1 MDPIVIGRWEQAYGV
16 IYSET
21 KQRALSA
28 GLLLP
33 GTPGFLKE
41 KLQHGSIQIYRVHQ
55 DGAGRRVEQYV
66 GPQSN
71 EELIGAMR
79 DRIAEAQWIQAETAR
94 LRTLGFQVADK
105 AVGEV
110 LVAFHNRRL
119 FEAGLVLVGT
129 LAVMSWINELGV
141 AVGTAMT
148 KDVDFARHH
157 HIALAAPDSFAQI
170 VKSTNLDFTPVPGM
184 PSHAPSTSMKR
195 KGREGLKID
204 MLAPGPVLG
213 QQVRIPELDWVADTV
228 PFYDWMLSSTEMTGA
243 LAGRQCVPVRV
254 PQAARLAWHKFYSS
268 TQRHS
273 FQDKAAKDR
282 YQAAVLTATLSDVNP
297 SSLVETYRSM
307 PAVMRSHVDEALRLT
322 HFGASADLVEEMLVA
337 ARDDRDREGGAG
349 PAP

>member
-1 MDPIVIGRWEQAYGV
+1 MDPIVIGRREQAYGV

-21 KQRALSA
+21 KQRALAA

-41 KLQHGSIQIYRVHQ
+41 KLQHGSIQMYRLHN
-55 DGAGRRVEQYV
+55 DGAGRRLEQYV
-66 GPQSN
+66 GPQSDDD
-71 EELIGAMR
+71 LISAMR
-79 DRIAEAQWIQAETAR
+79 DRIAEAQWIQSETAK
-94 LRTLGFQVADK
+94 LRVLGFQVADK

-148 KDVDFARHH
+148 KDIDFARRH
-157 HIALAAPDSFAQI
+157 HIALAAPESFVGI
-170 VKSTNLDFTPVPGM
+170 VKSTNLNFTPVPGM
-184 PSHAPSTSMKR
+184 PSHSPSTSMKR
-195 KGREGLKID
+195 KGVEGLQID
-204 MLAPGPVLG
+204 MLAPGPNLG
-213 QQVRIPELDWVADTV
+213 EQVRIPELDWVAETI
-228 PFYDWMLSSTEMTGA
+228 PFYDWMLASTQMTSA

-254 PQAARLAWHKFYSS
+254 PDASRLAWHKFYSS
-268 TQRHS
+268 TQRHN

-282 YQAAVLTATLSDVNP
+282 YQAAVLTATLADVNP
-297 SSLVETYRSM
+297 ASLIETYRSM
-307 PAVMRSHVDEALRLT
+307 PAAMRSHVDEALRLT
-322 HFGASADLVEEMLVA
+322 NFGASADLVEEMLVA
-337 ARDDRDREGGAG
+337 ARDDRDGEGGAG